1 MKRNL
6 LIILVIVFAI
16 SGAVYALDRARE
28 REVTQAP
35 PLIID
40 TVRDIN
46 NTSWQTFNESG
57 VEFKLPPG
65 YKMDPGAGQRYVVR
79 DDPNNPSPTPDMHIS
94 SDGQQVNFR
103 RWEGNSWQYWDQV
116 IASIRI
122 KTPLTHQL
130 QINIDK

>member
-16 SGAVYALDRARE
+16 SGAVYAIDKARE
-28 REVTQAP
+28 RDVAQVQ

-40 TVRDIN
+40 TIRDIN
-46 NTSWQTFNESG
+46 NTSWRTFTESG

-65 YKMDPGAGQRYVVR
+65 YKMDAGAGNRYVVR

-94 SDGQQVNFR
+94 TDGLQVNFR
-103 RWEGNSWQYWDQV
+103 RWEGNAWQYWDEV